1 MLPLFGFLLFAAIQ
15 GLPASLFHLYL
26 LISIYQSTMAEA
38 LTMPLSVD
46 DEKARKSSLEDSQND
61 SLESI
66 ERIREIDPDIER
78 RVLRKCDWWVVPA
91 PTVMFM
97 LSFIDR

>member
-1 MLPLFGFLLFAAIQ
+1 MAA
-15 GLPASLFHLYL
+15 
-26 LISIYQSTMAEA
+26 A
-38 LTMPLSVD
+38 LTPPLSSGD
-46 DEKARKSSLEDSQND
+46 EKGDEKACKSSLEDSQND

-66 ERIREIDPDIER
+66 ERIREVDPDIER
-78 RVLRKCDWWVVPA
+78 RVVRKCDWWVVPA

>member
-1 MLPLFGFLLFAAIQ
+1 
-15 GLPASLFHLYL
+15 
-26 LISIYQSTMAEA
+26 MAEA

-61 SLESI
+61 SLESLG
-66 ERIREIDPDIER
+66 RIREIDPDIER

-97 LSFIDR
+97 LSFIDRVNIANARIEGMLTDLHMVNHDYNIALFI